1 MNKLPLTLLVALN
14 VVAVAAWGQTGPQDV
29 EMLKHYRALI
39 QINTSSP
46 PGNETLAV
54 DYLRKVLEAEGI
66 ATKTFAQDPA
76 RANLVARI
84 KGNGKKKP
92 LLLMAHT
99 DVVPVQREKWPV
111 DPFGAV
117 LKDGYVWGRGSR
129 DDKDKLAAN
138 LMVMLRAK
146 RENIPL
152 DRDLIFLAE
161 SGEEADT
168 TGVGIAFMVASH
180 FEEIEAEFAITE
192 GGGASMGSDN
202 KVSVVTVGT
211 SEKVPRR
218 ARLIATGVSGHGSVP
233 RLDNALIHLGNAV
246 AKVGSWETPMR
257 LNDTTRTYFEKLS
270 GMSSPAQA
278 ARYKVLLQGGPGT
291 SEAQKY
297 MAANEG
303 SRYSMLRT
311 SVVPTMM
318 SAGVGANVIPSQ
330 AEATLDIRALPDED
344 MPKFFAEM
352 AKVIND
358 PAVKIEPITANL
370 RPSAPPSRLDTEM
383 YRAIEKISGAMFPAA
398 VVLPTMST
406 GASDMA
412 QLRAKGIPSYGIGPA
427 SSERDSAQY
436 GAHGDVERLLESSVY
451 QFADFTWR
459 VVMEVARAK

>member
-1 MNKLPLTLLVALN
+1 MMKTVLVMLLVAG
-14 VVAVAAWGQTGPQDV
+14 AAMAQNA
-29 EMLKHYRALI
+29 EMLRHYRALI
-39 QINTSSP
+39 QIDTSSP
-46 PGNETLAV
+46 PGNETAAV

-66 ATKTFAQDPA
+66 PTKTFAQDPA

-84 KGNGKKKP
+84 KGNGKKRP
-92 LLLMAHT
+92 MLLMAHT
-99 DVVPVQREKWPV
+99 DVVPVQRGKWPV

-117 LKDGYVWGRGSR
+117 MKDGYIWGRGSV

-146 RENIPL
+146 REGVAL

-161 SGEEADT
+161 SGEEADP
-168 TGVGIAFMVASH
+168 TGVGITFMVAKH
-180 FEEIEAEFAITE
+180 FDEIDAEFAITE
-192 GGGASMGSDN
+192 GGGATMDSTG

-218 ARLIATGVSGHGSVP
+218 AKLIATGISGHGSVP
-233 RLDNALIHLGNAV
+233 RADNALIHLGNAI
-246 AKVGSWETPMR
+246 AKVGTWETPMR
-257 LNDTTRTYFEKLS
+257 LNDTTRAYFEKLA
-270 GMSSPAQA
+270 GMSGPSQA
-278 ARYKVLLQGGPGT
+278 ARYRALLQGSAGP
-291 SEAQKY
+291 EIQKY
-297 MAANEG
+297 LAENEG

-318 SAGVGANVIPSQ
+318 KAGVGANVIPSE

-344 MPKFFAEM
+344 MPKFFTEM
-352 AKVIND
+352 AHVIND
-358 PAVKIEPITANL
+358 PAVKIEPITGNL
-370 RPSAPPSRLDTEM
+370 RPAAPPSRLDTDL
-383 YRAIEKISGAMFPAA
+383 YRAIEKISGQMFAGA

-427 SSERDSAQY
+427 STGRDSAQY
-436 GAHGDVERLLESSVY
+436 GAHGDVERMLETSVY

-459 VVMEVARAK
+459 IVMEVAR